1 MGKSFEKRIE
11 ECLLIFDFLD
21 IVFIMY
27 SNFITAAE
35 GRRDNYEF
43 SLALSQS
50 NILKKHV
57 TDFYTPDLLKNIL
70 QNFDENILFKKL
82 LIRNN
87 NLLSSKKVYSSKR
100 LIFYSLIK
108 KIIFKNLNFFRDDPQ
123 NIISN
128 IALELAEKY
137 DAGMFLYAGYAYYA
151 FKNDKNIERP
161 KGLIQYHP
169 HIEKSSEILLADL
182 EKYKYLTD
190 AHNQIKK
197 DMEDKTNIFE
207 LNISDKV
214 ICHSKF
220 TADTIMDAG
229 ISKEKI
235 ITIPY
240 GIDIEYTSKSKNNL
254 IKPKERCNFLFV
266 GQGIH
271 RKGLHHLLLAWK
283 KAALNFSTLNI
294 ISRYI
299 DPQIKINA
307 EMSDNIYFHENIEDT
322 IIEYQKNDVFV
333 MPSIIEGFGYVYL
346 EALSQ
351 GLFCIGTKNSGLKD
365 ISTDKSCRII
375 ETGDIENLSNSLNE
389 LQDILLTEG
398 IDREMIKCSIKK
410 FTWQNYR
417 KKVSNVAKEVLKK

>member
-1 MGKSFEKRIE
+1 
-11 ECLLIFDFLD
+11 
-21 IVFIMY
+21 MY

-57 TDFYTPDLLKNIL
+57 TDFYTSDLLKKIL
-70 QNFDENILFKKL
+70 QNFDKNILFKKL
-82 LIRNN
+82 LIRKN
-87 NLLSSKKVYSSKR
+87 NLLSSKEVYSSKR
-100 LIFYSLIK
+100 LISYLLIK
-108 KIIFKNLNFFRDDPQ
+108 KIFSKNGNICRNNSQ

-128 IALELAEKY
+128 VALELAEKY

-151 FKNDKNIERP
+151 FKNDKNIQRP

-169 HIEKSSEILLADL
+169 HIEKSSEIILADL

-190 AHNQIKK
+190 SYNQIKK
-197 DMEDKTNIFE
+197 DMECKTNILE
-207 LNISDKV
+207 LNMSDKV

-220 TADTIMDAG
+220 TQDTIINAG
-229 ISKEKI
+229 LSKEKI

-240 GIDIEYTSKSKNNL
+240 GIDIENNNSKSKNKL
-254 IKPKERCNFLFV
+254 IKPKKRCNFLFV
-266 GQGIH
+266 GKGIH

-283 KAALNFSTLNI
+283 KAELNFSTLNI

-299 DPQIKINA
+299 DPQIRINA
-307 EMSDNIYFHENIEDT
+307 KMSDNIYFHENIENT
-322 IIEYQKNDVFV
+322 VIEYQKNDVFV

-351 GLFCIGTKNSGLKD
+351 GLFCIGTQNSGLKD
-365 ISTDKSCRII
+365 ISTDKSSRII

-389 LQDILLTEG
+389 LQDIVLTKG
-398 IDREMIKCSIKK
+398 IDREMIKYSIKK
-410 FTWQNYR
+410 FSWQNYR